1 MWAGPTRGGSAWKK
15 IPIPGHIHLKI
26 LYFLLKGLLIVCNQG
41 LGAPKFTTEVYLLT
55 CSNPTCFFRCKSR
68 DHLSFYRRSDQKGD
82 RIVIGY
88 YRIVI
93 KYYSVAPQRRACG
106 RDPPIEERRACG
118 RDPPKKN
125 KKMDHYM
132 LCLSYPQALK
142 PQINSLQLSNNI
154 L

>member
-1 MWAGPTRGGSAWKK
+1 MAKAISNILNQGSAVRVENYPYHLTDTLVKVL
-15 IPIPGHIHLKI
+15 IPDPLTVTPI
-26 LYFLLKGLLIVCNQG
+26 LVANGSGISPVHGDELSIYSHGDLR
-41 LGAPKFTTEVYLLT
+41 
-55 CSNPTCFFRCKSR
+55 TCFFRCKSR

-106 RDPPIEERRACG
+106 RDPP
-118 RDPPKKN
+118 KK
-125 KKMDHYM
+125 KKKIKHYM
-132 LCLSYPQALK
+132 LCLLIHKAQES
-142 PQINSLQLSNNI
+142 QINSLQLSNNI